1 MLSTACQQRISDPL
15 GIYSS
20 LPWRFRPRGAADPTG
35 MIDSEE
41 AEAPRRRVA
50 EGELSFNKLMIKGVC
65 KGKNLRGETDEAFVA

>member
-1 MLSTACQQRISDPL
+1 
-15 GIYSS
+15 
-20 LPWRFRPRGAADPTG
+20 
-35 MIDSEE
+35 MIDGEE